1 MLALDKCPKVASAE
15 NARRG
20 FTKMYEP
27 NASPSVKFTAAVLP
41 GGTLLVVNTVPPTIA
56 TYGAFFFQLVK
67 FHCQIAGLT
76 LAPYT
81 PPAGGSTA
89 NRGSTSTAHSKLP
102 RRMPGRWFA
111 VRIQPARP
119 PPNANWVPSDL
130 PRPVPPPAT
139 TPNSHACFVMDCA
152 TQSCAAGAPGADVAV
167 GGASCAA
174 TAPANIRLQKNAAIH
189 FISLPAYDKFFP
201 SL

>member
-1 MLALDKCPKVASAE
+1 MPQLQCPPLYQLYPTVNMNVALYPGLCRPMLALDKCPKVASAE

-56 TYGAFFFQLVK
+56 TYGAHFCQLVK

-81 PPAGGSTA
+81 PPPPGSRTA
-89 NRGSTSTAHSKLP
+89 
-102 RRMPGRWFA
+102 
-111 VRIQPARP
+111 
-119 PPNANWVPSDL
+119 
-130 PRPVPPPAT
+130 
-139 TPNSHACFVMDCA
+139 
-152 TQSCAAGAPGADVAV
+152 
-167 GGASCAA
+167 
-174 TAPANIRLQKNAAIH
+174 
-189 FISLPAYDKFFP
+189 
-201 SL
+201 